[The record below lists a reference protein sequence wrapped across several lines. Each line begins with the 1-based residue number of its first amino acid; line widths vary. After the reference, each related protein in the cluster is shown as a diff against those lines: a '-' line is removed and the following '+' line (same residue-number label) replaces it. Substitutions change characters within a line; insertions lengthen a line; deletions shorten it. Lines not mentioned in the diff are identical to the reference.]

1 MVQTDELE
9 TQSFASE
16 NLSNEQLK
24 EFEEN
29 SIASGI
35 ERSKKNIR
43 IKEFLKDPYETLYRY
58 PSYMIFF
65 SVPAALIFCIIGFK
79 LVWGSVLI
87 DDVIIFTVL
96 IMITPPAIM
105 HYKKRKV
112 IRKIEEYMPNFLR
125 DISEMSRAGLT
136 LPKAISTVARGE
148 YGELSKEVHLMDSS
162 MSWGVSFED
171 TLINFS
177 KRINTPLISRSV
189 ALITQANRAGGR
201 VSSVLEA
208 AARDASEIKLLQRE
222 RTGNMIIYLV
232 IVYMAFFVFIFVIL
246 TLTSTFVPT
255 MAQAGQAAA
264 DAGAGSQFL
273 GAFDPAKF
281 TRTLFHAAVIQGFV
295 SGLVAGQLGEG
306 EVFAGLKHSV
316 ILTLV
321 AWAAFTLIG

>member
-1 MVQTDELE
+1 MVKTDELD
-9 TQSFASE
+9 TRSFARE
-16 NLSNEQLK
+16 NLSDQQLR
-24 EFEEN
+24 ELEEN
-29 SIASGI
+29 SIALGI

-43 IKEFLKDPYETLYRY
+43 IKEFFKDPYETLYRY
-58 PSYMIFF
+58 PAYMAFF

-79 LVWGSVLI
+79 LVWGSFLI

-96 IMITPPAIM
+96 IAITPPAIM

-112 IRKIEEYMPNFLR
+112 IKKIEEYMPNFLR

-136 LPKAISTVARGE
+136 LPRAIATVAKGE
-148 YGELSKEVHLMDSS
+148 YGELSKEVRLMDSS

-177 KRINTPLISRSV
+177 KRMNTPLISRSI

-208 AARDASEIKLLQRE
+208 AARDATEIKMLQRE
-222 RTGNMIIYLV
+222 RSGNMVVYLV

-246 TLTSTFVPT
+246 MLTSAFIPT

-264 DAGAGSQFL
+264 AAGAGSQFL

-281 TRTLFHAAVIQGFV
+281 SRTLFHAAVIQGFV

-306 EVFAGLKHSV
+306 EFFAGLKHSV

-321 AWAAFTLIG
+321 AWVTFTLFM